1 MGVESLYPIQPSNDI
16 VAIQKK
22 YGDRVVIN
30 GGFDSQGPAGRD
42 DASEET
48 IREEAR
54 RMANTYAVNGGYI
67 CLPLIGNGQFVTPEQ
82 GIRMGWESDRLSRRK
97 RQRIRRFSGSLR
109 FN

>member
-1 MGVESLYPIQPSNDI
+1 M
-16 VAIQKK
+16 
-22 YGDRVVIN
+22 IN

-48 IREEAR
+48 ILEEAR

-82 GIRMGWESDRLSRRK
+82 GIRMGWFIEEFRK
-97 RQRIRRFSGSLR
+97 TCNALGI
-109 FN
+109 